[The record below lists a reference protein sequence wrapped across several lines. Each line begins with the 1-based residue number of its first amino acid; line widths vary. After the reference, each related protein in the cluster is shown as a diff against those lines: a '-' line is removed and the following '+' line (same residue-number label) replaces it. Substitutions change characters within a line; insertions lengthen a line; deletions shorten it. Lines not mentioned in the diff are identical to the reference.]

1 VVFGV
6 LRLPKVTLY
15 GAWNGKTGDDW
26 RRRRLDVDCRSAGFE
41 RALRRDEVITETYER
56 HG

>member
-1 VVFGV
+1 VFGV

-26 RRRRLDVDCRSAGFE
+26 RQRQLEVDCRSAGVE
-41 RALRRDEVITETYER
+41 QALRRDNAITEACKQQY
-56 HG
+56 